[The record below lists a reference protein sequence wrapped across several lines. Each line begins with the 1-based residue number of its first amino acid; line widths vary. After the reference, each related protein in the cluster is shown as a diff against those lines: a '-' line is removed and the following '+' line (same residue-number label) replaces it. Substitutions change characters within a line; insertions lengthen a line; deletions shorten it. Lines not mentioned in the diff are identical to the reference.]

1 MINFNI
7 DSSLKYFNES
17 SNIISN
23 FENENKF
30 NDWYNLSLD
39 VDYINNLA
47 SDIRK
52 KYDAMIIIGIG
63 GSYLGSRAII
73 DGLKEYKKRN
83 DTEIIYVGNNLSSD
97 YIHDIFSYI
106 KDKNICM
113 NVISK
118 SGNTLETLIAFNL
131 FFEYIKEKYND
142 YEDRVIVTTNSKE
155 GTLLEIANKYNLKRL
170 DVSLNTVGRFS
181 VISEVGLLPVAVAGY
196 DISKIVEGAKKCKS
210 NMNECFKY
218 ASMRQEMYDN
228 DIFVESFD
236 VYEPKLYY
244 FTEWIKQLFN
254 ETQGKDNKGILSIAT
269 INTTDLHSIEQYY
282 QSGKVNVF
290 STVIF
295 NHSKNKLYIEKYNKY
310 LDEINEIAAKSVIQA
325 RKDRIYSN
333 FIEIDE
339 LNEENMGFLMFFFE
353 ISAVIGS
360 YLLKIDYY
368 NQPSVEKYK
377 NCINNALN
385 S

>member
-1 MINFNI
+1 MG
-7 DSSLKYFNES
+7 SSLKYLDDSRSIISIFENDSKFNE
-17 SNIISN
+17 
-23 FENENKF
+23 
-30 NDWYNLSLD
+30 WYNLS
-39 VDYINNLA
+39 VDIDKINDLA
-47 SDIRK
+47 SSIRK
-52 KYDAMIIIGIG
+52 KYDAMLIIGIG

-73 DGLKEYKKRN
+73 DGIKDYKKKN

-97 YIHDIFSYI
+97 YIHDILDYI
-106 KDKNICM
+106 VDKNICV

-118 SGNTLETLIAFNL
+118 SGNTLETLISFNL
-131 FFEYIKEKYND
+131 FFNYMKEKYVD
-142 YEDRVIVTTNSKE
+142 FKERIIVTTNSKE
-155 GTLLEIANKYNLKRL
+155 GYLLDISNEYNLKRL
-170 DVSLNTVGRFS
+170 DISLNTVGRFS

-196 DISKIVEGAKKCKS
+196 DISKILEGAKKCKN
-210 NMNECFKY
+210 NMEECFKY
-218 ASMRQEMYDN
+218 ASMRQEMYDKG
-228 DIFVESFD
+228 IFIESID

-290 STVIF
+290 STVIY
-295 NHSKNKLYIEKYNKY
+295 NHSKNKIYIEKYDKY
-310 LDEINEIAAKSVIQA
+310 LDEINEIAAKSVIEA
-325 RKDRIYSN
+325 RNERINSN

-339 LNEENMGFLMFFFE
+339 LNEENMGFLLFFFE

-360 YLLKIDYY
+360 YLLDIDYF

-377 NCINNALN
+377 NCIKSALN
-385 S
+385 NELSQ

>member
-155 GTLLEIANKYNLKRL
+155 GTLLEIANKYNLKRI

-228 DIFVESFD
+228 DIFVESVD

-282 QSGKVNVF
+282 QSGKVNIF

-339 LNEENMGFLMFFFE
+339 LTEENIGFFMFFFE
-353 ISAVIGS
+353 I
-360 YLLKIDYY
+360 
-368 NQPSVEKYK
+368 
-377 NCINNALN
+377 
-385 S
+385 